1 MTAALDAVRRGQFP
15 ALADKTFLDAACASL
30 APQAAAD
37 AIAALL
43 RDVQTYPERSAT
55 AFHIRLDAARDA
67 TRPAAARLIG
77 ARPADIALIENTS
90 HGLAIAAAAIPFEPG
105 DNILVPE
112 LEYLQVPLP
121 WRQQPP
127 PGAPE
132 IRLVSHDGGTLPVGR
147 FAAAADS
154 RTRAVVMSSVQWSNG
169 FRADLDAIG
178 AFCRERGMWFVV
190 DGIQQLGAFPIDV
203 GRTPI
208 DILVTGGHKW
218 LNAPF
223 GAGFMYIN
231 PASRDRLRPPVA
243 GYLSVDPPE
252 GGWAEYFRTPA
263 ISPLQ
268 PVTFTPDAR
277 RYETGG
283 TGNYP
288 GMVGLAASLGLINSL
303 GPGGDRQ
310 PHPRPHRPAAGR
322 AVAAAGPHRHAARSV
337 MPVGHRDVQP
347 RATWRGR
354 PRSSSGCS
362 MRASWCRTAT
372 RPVSAA
378 CACPA
383 TSSIRRTMWRAC
395 WTWRARG
402 SPLPS
407 SSSVTRSFQPRAQ
420 WSGASRRD
428 SSSGYARKL

>member
-1 MTAALDAVRRGQFP
+1 MPMSLESVRREQFP
-15 ALADKTFLDAACASL
+15 ALAGKTFLDAACASL

-77 ARPADIALIENTS
+77 ARPEDIALVENTS
-90 HGLAIAAAAIPFEPG
+90 HGLAIAAAAMPLEPG
-105 DNILVPE
+105 SNILVPD

-127 PGAPE
+127 PAAAE
-132 IRLVSHDGGTLPVGR
+132 IRLVPNERGTLPVDR
-147 FAAAADS
+147 FAAVADA

-178 AFCRERGMWFVV
+178 AFCRERRLWFVV

-231 PASRDRLRPPVA
+231 PAARDRLRPPVA
-243 GYLSVDPPE
+243 GYLSVNPPQ

-263 ISPLQ
+263 ITPLQ
-268 PVTFTPDAR
+268 SVTVTADAR

-288 GMVGLAASLGLINSL
+288 GMVGLAASLDLIDRL
-303 GPGGDRQ
+303 GPG
-310 PHPRPHRPAAGR
+310 AIA
-322 AVAAAGPHRHAARSV
+322 RHILDLTDQLIEGLSRL
-337 MPVGHRDVQP
+337 PVRIVTP
-347 RATWRGR
+347 RGR
-354 PRSSSGCS
+354 IHRSGIVTFTLDDVAREAALIERLLDARVMVSHRYTSGVGGV
-362 MRASWCRTAT
+362 R
-372 RPVSAA
+372 VSCHFFNAADDVARLLEVTEAWLSA
-378 CACPA
+378 CA
-383 TSSIRRTMWRAC
+383 RVR
-395 WTWRARG
+395 
-402 SPLPS
+402 
-407 SSSVTRSFQPRAQ
+407 
-420 WSGASRRD
+420 
-428 SSSGYARKL
+428 

>member
-1 MTAALDAVRRGQFP
+1 MPISLDAVRREQFP

-37 AIAALL
+37 AVTALL

-67 TRPAAARLIG
+67 ARPAAARLIG
-77 ARPADIALIENTS
+77 SRPEDIALIENTS

-121 WRQQPP
+121 WRQPP
-127 PGAPE
+127 SPVAPE
-132 IRLVSHDGGTLPVGR
+132 IRLVPHAAGTLPVDR
-147 FAAAADS
+147 FAAVSDG

-169 FRADLDAIG
+169 YRADLDAIG
-178 AFCRERGMWFVV
+178 AFCRERRLWFVV

-208 DILVTGGHKW
+208 DVLVTGGHKW

-231 PASRDRLRPPVA
+231 PEARDRLRPSVA
-243 GYLSVDPPE
+243 GYLSVTPPE

-268 PVTFTPDAR
+268 PVTFTRDAR

-288 GMVGLAASLGLINSL
+288 GMVGLTASLDLIAGIGPQNIAAHILGLTDQLLDGLSRLPVRIVTPLDRAHRSGIVTFGL
-303 GPGGDRQ
+303 GD
-310 PHPRPHRPAAGR
+310 
-322 AVAAAGPHRHAARSV
+322 AAAEAALIERLLDARVMVSHRYTSGVGGVRVSCHFFNAPEDVARLIEVTGEWLS
-337 MPVGHRDVQP
+337 
-347 RATWRGR
+347 
-354 PRSSSGCS
+354 
-362 MRASWCRTAT
+362 ASA
-372 RPVSAA
+372 
-378 CACPA
+378 
-383 TSSIRRTMWRAC
+383 
-395 WTWRARG
+395 RAR
-402 SPLPS
+402 
-407 SSSVTRSFQPRAQ
+407 
-420 WSGASRRD
+420 
-428 SSSGYARKL
+428 

>member
-1 MTAALDAVRRGQFP
+1 MTPALDAVRRGQFP

-30 APQAAAD
+30 APPAAAD
-37 AIAALL
+37 AVAALL

-105 DNILVPE
+105 DNILVPD

-127 PGAPE
+127 PAAPE
-132 IRLVSHDGGTLPVGR
+132 IRLVSHDGGALPAGR

-190 DGIQQLGAFPIDV
+190 DAVQQLGAFPIDV

-208 DILVTGGHKW
+208 DVLVTGGHKW

-231 PASRDRLRPPVA
+231 PAARDRLRPPVA
-243 GYLSVDPPE
+243 GYLSVNPPE

-268 PVTFTPDAR
+268 PVTFTADAR

-288 GMVGLAASLGLINSL
+288 GMAGLAASIGLINDL
-303 GPGGDRQ
+303 GPG
-310 PHPRPHRPAAGR
+310 AIAGHIL
-322 AVAAAGPHRHAARSV
+322 GLTDQLLEGLSTL
-337 MPVGHRDVQP
+337 PVRIVTP
-347 RATWRGR
+347 RGR
-354 PRSSSGCS
+354 SHRSGIVTFTLDDVAREAALIERLLDARVMVSHRYTSGVGGVRVSCHFFNAPDDVE
-362 MRASWCRTAT
+362 RLLEVTGEWLNAS
-372 RPVSAA
+372 
-378 CACPA
+378 
-383 TSSIRRTMWRAC
+383 
-395 WTWRARG
+395 AR
-402 SPLPS
+402 
-407 SSSVTRSFQPRAQ
+407 VR
-420 WSGASRRD
+420 
-428 SSSGYARKL
+428 

>member
-1 MTAALDAVRRGQFP
+1 MPAPLEAVRREQFP
-15 ALADKTFLDAACASL
+15 ALASKTFLDAACASL

-77 ARPADIALIENTS
+77 AHAEDIALIENTS

-121 WRQQPP
+121 WRQQPSP
-127 PGAPE
+127 SAPE
-132 IRLVSHDGGTLPVGR
+132 IRLVPHAGGTLPVDR
-147 FAAAADS
+147 FAAAADC
-154 RTRAVVMSSVQWSNG
+154 RTRAIVMSSVQWSNG
-169 FRADLDAIG
+169 FRADLDALG
-178 AFCRERGMWFVV
+178 AFCRERRLWFVV

-208 DILVTGGHKW
+208 DLLVTGGHKW

-231 PASRDRLRPPVA
+231 PAARDRLRPPVA
-243 GYLSVDPPE
+243 GYLSVNPPV

-288 GMVGLAASLGLINSL
+288 GMVGLAASLELINNL
-303 GPGGDRQ
+303 GPDVIAGHILGLTDQLLDGLLRLPVRVVTPRDRSHRSGIVTFTLGDVAREAALIEGLLDARVMVSHRYTSGVGGVRVSC
-310 PHPRPHRPAAGR
+310 HFFNAADD
-322 AVAAAGPHRHAARSV
+322 VARLLEVTGEWLSASGP
-337 MPVGHRDVQP
+337 
-347 RATWRGR
+347 
-354 PRSSSGCS
+354 
-362 MRASWCRTAT
+362 T
-372 RPVSAA
+372 R
-378 CACPA
+378 
-383 TSSIRRTMWRAC
+383 
-395 WTWRARG
+395 
-402 SPLPS
+402 
-407 SSSVTRSFQPRAQ
+407 
-420 WSGASRRD
+420 
-428 SSSGYARKL
+428 

>member
-1 MTAALDAVRRGQFP
+1 MPASLETVRRVQFP

-37 AIAALL
+37 AITALL

-90 HGLAIAAAAIPFEPG
+90 HGLAVAAAAIPFEPG
-105 DNILVPE
+105 DNILVPD

-121 WRQQPP
+121 WRQQPQP
-127 PGAPE
+127 AAPE
-132 IRLVSHDGGTLPVGR
+132 IRLVPHASGTLPVDR
-147 FAAAADS
+147 FVAVADG

-169 FRADLDAIG
+169 YRADLDAIG
-178 AFCRERGMWFVV
+178 DFCRERRLWFVV

-218 LNAPF
+218 LYAPF

-231 PASRDRLRPPVA
+231 PARRDRLRPPVA
-243 GYLSVDPPE
+243 GYLSVNPPE

-263 ISPLQ
+263 ITPLQ

-288 GMVGLAASLGLINSL
+288 GMVGLAASLELINSL
-303 GPGGDRQ
+303 GPEVIAGHISGLTDQLLEGLSGLPVRVVTPRDPSHRSGIVTFTLDDVAREAALIERLLDARIMVSHRYTAGVGGVRVSC
-310 PHPRPHRPAAGR
+310 HFFNAADDVARLLEVTGAWLSASGR
-322 AVAAAGPHRHAARSV
+322 AR
-337 MPVGHRDVQP
+337 
-347 RATWRGR
+347 
-354 PRSSSGCS
+354 
-362 MRASWCRTAT
+362 
-372 RPVSAA
+372 
-378 CACPA
+378 
-383 TSSIRRTMWRAC
+383 
-395 WTWRARG
+395 
-402 SPLPS
+402 
-407 SSSVTRSFQPRAQ
+407 
-420 WSGASRRD
+420 
-428 SSSGYARKL
+428 

>member
-1 MTAALDAVRRGQFP
+1 MATRFDAVRREQFP

-43 RDVQTYPERSAT
+43 RDVQSYPERSAT

-77 ARPADIALIENTS
+77 ARPEDIALVENTS

-105 DNILVPE
+105 DTLLVPD

-121 WRQQPP
+121 WRQQPAP
-127 PGAPE
+127 AGPE
-132 IRLVSHDGGTLPVGR
+132 IRLVAHDGGTLPVDR
-147 FAAAADS
+147 FAAAADG

-178 AFCRERGMWFVV
+178 GFCRERGLWFVV

-203 GRTPI
+203 GRTPV
-208 DILVTGGHKW
+208 DVLVTGGHKW

-231 PASRDRLRPPVA
+231 PAVRDRLRPPVA
-243 GYLSVDPPE
+243 GYLSVNPPE
-252 GGWAEYFRTPA
+252 GGWAEYFRTPS
-263 ISPLQ
+263 ITPLQ
-268 PVTFTPDAR
+268 PVSFTREAR

-288 GMVGLAASLGLINSL
+288 GMVGLAASLDLINGL
-303 GPGGDRQ
+303 GPDVIARHILDLTDQLIDGLRRL
-310 PHPRPHRPAAGR
+310 PVRLVTPAAR
-322 AVAAAGPHRHAARSV
+322 AHRSGIVTFSLDDVAREAALIERLLDARVMVSHRYTSGVGGVRVSCHFFNAAE
-337 MPVGHRDVQP
+337 DVA
-347 RATWRGR
+347 RLLEVTEAWL
-354 PRSSSGCS
+354 S
-362 MRASWCRTAT
+362 ASA
-372 RPVSAA
+372 
-378 CACPA
+378 PA
-383 TSSIRRTMWRAC
+383 R
-395 WTWRARG
+395 
-402 SPLPS
+402 
-407 SSSVTRSFQPRAQ
+407 
-420 WSGASRRD
+420 
-428 SSSGYARKL
+428 

>member
-1 MTAALDAVRRGQFP
+1 MPASLETVRREQFP

-37 AIAALL
+37 AITALL

-90 HGLAIAAAAIPFEPG
+90 HGLAVAAAAIPFEPG

-121 WRQQPP
+121 WRQQPQP
-127 PGAPE
+127 AAPG
-132 IRLVSHDGGTLPVGR
+132 IRLVPHIAGTLPVDR
-147 FAAAADS
+147 FAAAADG

-178 AFCRERGMWFVV
+178 AFCRERRLWFVV

-231 PASRDRLRPPVA
+231 PAVRDRLRPPVA
-243 GYLSVDPPE
+243 GYLSVNPPE
-252 GGWAEYFRTPA
+252 GGWAAYFRTPA
-263 ISPLQ
+263 ITPLQ

-288 GMVGLAASLGLINSL
+288 GMVGLAASLDLINSL
-303 GPGGDRQ
+303 GADVIAGHIVGLTDQLLEGLSGLPVRVVTPRDPSSRSGIVTFTLDDVAREAALIERLLDARIMVSHRYTSGVGGVRVSS
-310 PHPRPHRPAAGR
+310 HFFNAADDVARLLEVTGAWLSASGR
-322 AVAAAGPHRHAARSV
+322 AR
-337 MPVGHRDVQP
+337 
-347 RATWRGR
+347 
-354 PRSSSGCS
+354 
-362 MRASWCRTAT
+362 
-372 RPVSAA
+372 
-378 CACPA
+378 
-383 TSSIRRTMWRAC
+383 
-395 WTWRARG
+395 
-402 SPLPS
+402 
-407 SSSVTRSFQPRAQ
+407 
-420 WSGASRRD
+420 
-428 SSSGYARKL
+428 